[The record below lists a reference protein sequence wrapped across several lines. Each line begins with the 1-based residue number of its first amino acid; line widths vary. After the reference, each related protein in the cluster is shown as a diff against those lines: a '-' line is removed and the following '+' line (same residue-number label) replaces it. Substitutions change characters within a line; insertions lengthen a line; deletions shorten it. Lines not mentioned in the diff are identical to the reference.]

1 MYHFLRDQKSQIN
14 GNETIQEALK
24 PLNDKHFVDLD
35 PLFNVNIDEDF

>member
-24 PLNDKHFVDLD
+24 PLND
-35 PLFNVNIDEDF
+35 NVNIDEDF